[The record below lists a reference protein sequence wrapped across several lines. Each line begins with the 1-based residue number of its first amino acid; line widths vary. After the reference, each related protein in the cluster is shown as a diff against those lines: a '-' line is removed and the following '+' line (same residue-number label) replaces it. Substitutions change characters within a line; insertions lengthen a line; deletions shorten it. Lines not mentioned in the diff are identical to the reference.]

1 MFFEARSGGAS
12 LLPWDGRRWP
22 LRSKGRMRVCGKFQ
36 PSRGAPHPTSLRE
49 ATFSHKWEKGAP
61 LLFLLLNLAALLL
74 PFSPALA
81 QSPPLPVV
89 ASFSILGDFVREVGG
104 SGVEVSTIVGPNGDA
119 HVYEPTPADGRKLA
133 RARLV
138 FVNGLAFEGWIDRL
152 IAASKTKARIV
163 TVSAGVAPRHN
174 EEGLDPHAWQDVAN
188 ARRYVENIRD
198 ALVAADPERAALYRA
213 NAAAYLAKLDAL
225 DREITAALATIPPAR
240 RRIVS
245 THDAFGYF
253 SARYGLNFIA
263 PEGVSTEAEAS
274 ARDIARVIDAVKREK
289 VAAVFL
295 ENIADPRLAESIAAQ
310 TGAKVGGTLY
320 SDALSDAKGPA
331 PNYIEMVRHNVKEL
345 TEALGG
351 AR

>member
-1 MFFEARSGGAS
+1 M
-12 LLPWDGRRWP
+12 LTRR
-22 LRSKGRMRVCGKFQ
+22 
-36 PSRGAPHPTSLRE
+36 
-49 ATFSHKWEKGAP
+49 
-61 LLFLLLNLAALLL
+61 ALLAFGL
-74 PFSPALA
+74 CFASPVLA

-119 HVYEPTPADGRKLA
+119 HVYEPTPADGRALA

-138 FVNGLAFEGWIDRL
+138 FVNGLGFEGWIDRL
-152 IAASKTKARIV
+152 IAASKTKAKIV
-163 TVSAGVAPRHN
+163 TVSAGVATRQG

-198 ALVAADPERAALYRA
+198 ALAAADPERAALYQA
-213 NAAAYLAKLDAL
+213 NATAYLAKLDAL
-225 DREITAALATIPPAR
+225 DREITTALETIPPAR
-240 RRIVS
+240 RRIIS

-253 SARYGLNFIA
+253 SARYGLEFIA
-263 PEGVSTEAEAS
+263 PQGVSTEAEAS
-274 ARDIARVIDAVKREK
+274 ARDIARIIDAVKREK

-295 ENIADPRLAESIAAQ
+295 ENIADPRLAQSIAAQ

-345 TEALGG
+345 TEALGV
-351 AR
+351 RQ